1 MQTAITDFETDAY
14 HLLVCSFDDVDCSQV
29 EDILTDDEKKRFQ
42 ILSGKRRQEF
52 AVARTILYSMLGN
65 RYEYIR
71 YTAEEKPYLES
82 YNISISHSKNYCAVI
97 ISSNAQVGVD
107 IEEYRT
113 KITQLAPRFM
123 TNAELQK
130 FTTIE
135 QQTLV
140 WCAKEALFKLTNAG
154 ADFRKNFHVHSI
166 DAHPERG
173 SMCAEV
179 KNENLQFVQ
188 NLCYIVHQ
196 NFCLVWSVK

>member
-1 MQTAITDFETDAY
+1 MIPTIIDCKTDIY
-14 HLLVCSFDDVDCSQV
+14 HLLVCAFDDIDCSQV

-42 ILSGKRRQEF
+42 TLSDKRRQEF
-52 AVARTILYSMLGN
+52 AAARTILYSMLGN

-71 YTAEEKPYLES
+71 YTAEEKPYLEN

-97 ISSNAQVGVD
+97 ISSSAQVGVD
-107 IEEYRT
+107 IEQYRS

-130 FTTIE
+130 FTTVE

-154 ADFRKNFHVHSI
+154 VDFRKNFHVHSI
-166 DAHPERG
+166 DGDSERA
-173 SMCAEV
+173 SICAEV
-179 KNENLQFVQ
+179 KNDNLRFAQK
-188 NLCYIVHQ
+188 LCYIVHQ
-196 NFCLVWSVK
+196 NFCLVWGVK